1 MEAKETQEKQQHIDE
16 QEMVQLSK
24 PVPNPLTRWSIILMV
39 TGFLLFTIPLVL
51 FPLQA
56 DPKVIGIQ
64 NVAQLIGLPILGIGF
79 ILLFVGLMRAGSNNH
94 ERMRK

>member
-1 MEAKETQEKQQHIDE
+1 MEAKETQKQHHIDE
-16 QEMVQLSK
+16 QEMAQMNK

-39 TGFLLFTIPLVL
+39 VGFLLFTVPLVL

-56 DPKVIGIQ
+56 NPKVIGVQ

-79 ILLFVGLMRAGSNNH
+79 ILLFVGLMRAGSN
-94 ERMRK
+94 R